1 MDILNTGFESYGY
14 NDLSTKAK
22 LIHTSLGTT
31 PASGYYP
38 TPSPTLIVLGDA
50 IAELDGSIARGNAP
64 GAAEDRENDKQ
75 ALIAIL
81 VALAGYLEN
90 TTPGDR
96 AKLATTGYD
105 LRKEPERHTGPT
117 GTPQNVRVKPT
128 GIPGEAKPSCEAVD
142 NAKTY
147 EARAT
152 QDMTSGQYAT
162 CPPSTSIRGL
172 HFTGLERGKDW
183 YFQIRAI
190 SPSGPG
196 PWSDPAMMMVV

>member
-22 LIHTSLGTT
+22 LILTSMRTA
-31 PASGYYP
+31 PASGYYA
-38 TPSPTLIVLGDA
+38 TPSPPLADLEDA
-50 IAELDGSIARGNAP
+50 IDALDASIARGNAP
-64 GAAEDRENDKQ
+64 GAAEDREDDKE
-75 ALIAIL
+75 ALIVVL
-81 VALAGYLEN
+81 VALAGYAEN
-90 TTPGDR
+90 ATPGER

-117 GTPQNVRVKPT
+117 GTPQNVRVAPT
-128 GIPGEAKPSCEAVD
+128 GIPGEAKPTCEAV
-142 NAKTY
+142 NHARTY

-152 QDMTSGQYAT
+152 QDITSGQYAT

-172 HFTGLERGKDW
+172 HFSGLERGKDW
-183 YFQIRAI
+183 FFQIRAI